1 MKKIIYY
8 IALSVMCVLPFSC
21 SDMLEEE
28 NRTEMEKKNY
38 MNTAAEAEKV
48 LLGIYSTLST
58 DNLYGQNLSIL
69 FNTGTD
75 MVPQSKVPVSFLQTP
90 SLQRNKK
97 YKLHGLHFILPFI
110 MPMNFWN
117 VFH

>member
-48 LLGIYSTLST
+48 LLGI
-58 DNLYGQNLSIL
+58 
-69 FNTGTD
+69 
-75 MVPQSKVPVSFLQTP
+75 
-90 SLQRNKK
+90 
-97 YKLHGLHFILPFI
+97 
-110 MPMNFWN
+110 
-117 VFH
+117 

>member
-8 IALSVMCVLPFSC
+8 IALSVMCLLPFSC

-48 LLGIYSTLST
+48 LL
-58 DNLYGQNLSIL
+58 YGA
-69 FNTGTD
+69 
-75 MVPQSKVPVSFLQTP
+75 
-90 SLQRNKK
+90 
-97 YKLHGLHFILPFI
+97 
-110 MPMNFWN
+110 
-117 VFH
+117 

>member
-38 MNTAAEAEKV
+38 MNTAAEAEKYCWV
-48 LLGIYSTLST
+48 YIALSPQTICT
-58 DNLYGQNLSIL
+58 D
-69 FNTGTD
+69 
-75 MVPQSKVPVSFLQTP
+75 
-90 SLQRNKK
+90 
-97 YKLHGLHFILPFI
+97 
-110 MPMNFWN
+110 
-117 VFH
+117 

>member
-58 DNLYGQNLSIL
+58 DNLYGQNLNIL

-75 MVPQSKVPVSFLQTP
+75 
-90 SLQRNKK
+90 
-97 YKLHGLHFILPFI
+97 I
-110 MPMNFWN
+110 
-117 VFH
+117 

>member
-58 DNLYGQNLSIL
+58 DNLYGLNLSIL

-75 MVPQSKVPVSFLQTP
+75 MEQVEGTTIEG
-90 SLQRNKK
+90 N
-97 YKLHGLHFILPFI
+97 H
-110 MPMNFWN
+110 
-117 VFH
+117 

>member
-58 DNLYGQNLSIL
+58 DNLYHNRRS
-69 FNTGTD
+69 
-75 MVPQSKVPVSFLQTP
+75 PYRS
-90 SLQRNKK
+90 
-97 YKLHGLHFILPFI
+97 YKRLPCNATRSTSYMGFTLYC
-110 MPMNFWN
+110 
-117 VFH
+117 HS

>member
-1 MKKIIYY
+1 
-8 IALSVMCVLPFSC
+8 
-21 SDMLEEE
+21 MLEEE

-75 MVPQSKVPVSFLQTP
+75 MEQVEGTTIEGPRIVPTNAFPATQQE
-90 SLQRNKK
+90 
-97 YKLHGLHFILPFI
+97 LHGLHFILPFI